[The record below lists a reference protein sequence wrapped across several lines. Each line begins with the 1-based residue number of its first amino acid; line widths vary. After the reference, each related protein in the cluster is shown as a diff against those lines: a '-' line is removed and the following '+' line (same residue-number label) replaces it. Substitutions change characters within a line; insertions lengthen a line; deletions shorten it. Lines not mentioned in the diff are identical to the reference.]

1 MTQSQPQENI
11 KITLIG
17 GTGVGKTCII
27 KRLTDGSFDPDSN
40 STMGGS
46 YSVKMLKIDQEEVK
60 CDIWDTAGQEKYR
73 SLGQLFYKD
82 AYIVC
87 LVYSI
92 NNKKTFEDMKEKW
105 YPDLK
110 QYGEKYQVLGVVAN
124 KSDMFEEEEVNLVPV
139 LFSFINIFLWISIYY
154 RISFRIYCSFN
165 YEIRKELRKEKK
177 REMTKL
183 EEETVNDNDKNKGNK
198 IEKVEVS
205 VVFEKDRHPSYTKNI
220 MTTKKYNDMKFN
232 LKNIDKFKEEF
243 PSGISSSNRD
253 FDNNNNN

>member
-124 KSDMFEEEEVNLVPV
+124 KSDMFEEEEVNEDEGRQYAATINAKFFLVSAKTGDGIDAMFKALVQEYLGPDFKKKV
-139 LFSFINIFLWISIYY
+139 
-154 RISFRIYCSFN
+154 
-165 YEIRKELRKEKK
+165 KEMKEEKGEVQKLDDKDFKHTVEKK
-177 REMTKL
+177 
-183 EEETVNDNDKNKGNK
+183 
-198 IEKVEVS
+198 
-205 VVFEKDRHPSYTKNI
+205 
-220 MTTKKYNDMKFN
+220 KKKCC
-232 LKNIDKFKEEF
+232 
-243 PSGISSSNRD
+243 
-253 FDNNNNN
+253 

>member
-124 KSDMFEEEEVNLVPV
+124 KSDMFEEEEVNEDEGRQYAATINAKFFLVSAKTGDGIDAMFKALVQEYLGPDFKKKV
-139 LFSFINIFLWISIYY
+139 
-154 RISFRIYCSFN
+154 
-165 YEIRKELRKEKK
+165 KEMKEEKGEVQKLDDKDLKPTVEKK
-177 REMTKL
+177 
-183 EEETVNDNDKNKGNK
+183 
-198 IEKVEVS
+198 
-205 VVFEKDRHPSYTKNI
+205 
-220 MTTKKYNDMKFN
+220 KKKFC
-232 LKNIDKFKEEF
+232 
-243 PSGISSSNRD
+243 
-253 FDNNNNN
+253 